1 MKNNKYVNASDCG
14 KVAYCPQSY
23 ALSKKHK
30 VTDKYI
36 LKRQK
41 HGNQGHAE
49 LTNTALAMS
58 KDSRCF
64 IATYAFGED
73 SAITCDL
80 RLFRDEHLKPHLMG
94 RVFISIYYAL
104 SPLLISLC
112 KHSVRFKFLSILLVR
127 SVHKYACKR
136 LGGRH

>member
-41 HGNQGHAE
+41 QGNQGHAE
-49 LTNTALAMS
+49 LTNSANAMS
-58 KDSRCF
+58 KDSWCF
-64 IATYAFGED
+64 VATYAFGENH
-73 SAITCDL
+73 SITRDL
-80 RLFRDEHLKPHLMG
+80 RVFRNEQLKPYFMG
-94 RVFISIYYAL
+94 RVFISIYYFL
-104 SPLLISLC
+104 SPRLIRLC
-112 KHSVRFKFLSILLVR
+112 GHSVRFKYLSILLVG
-127 SVHKYACKR
+127 SIHKYACNR
-136 LGGRH
+136 QGGRH